1 MKIFLYTYQKKEQ
14 YFFPIIIS
22 GKIIKENKKFLI
34 PFSINVNHV
43 TNDAYHIYLFLEKLQ
58 ENLNSL

>member
-1 MKIFLYTYQKKEQ
+1 MTTR
-14 YFFPIIIS
+14 

-34 PFSINVNHV
+34 PFGINVNHV
-43 TNDAYHIYLFLEKLQ
+43 TNDAYRIHLFLEKLQ